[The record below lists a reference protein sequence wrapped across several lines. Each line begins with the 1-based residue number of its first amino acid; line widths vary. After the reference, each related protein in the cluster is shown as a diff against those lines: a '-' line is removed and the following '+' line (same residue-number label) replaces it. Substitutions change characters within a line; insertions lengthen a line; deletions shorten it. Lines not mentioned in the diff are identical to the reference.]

1 MRMCGA
7 AVCCEWKKEKRCDFQ
22 GECSNK
28 VEVSELRERLTIAR
42 KKFESAPMA
51 GRVMVGQYV
60 EPLIDLLAAL
70 VARVEELEGR

>member
-1 MRMCGA
+1 
-7 AVCCEWKKEKRCDFQ
+7 
-22 GECSNK
+22 
-28 VEVSELRERLTIAR
+28 
-42 KKFESAPMA
+42 MA